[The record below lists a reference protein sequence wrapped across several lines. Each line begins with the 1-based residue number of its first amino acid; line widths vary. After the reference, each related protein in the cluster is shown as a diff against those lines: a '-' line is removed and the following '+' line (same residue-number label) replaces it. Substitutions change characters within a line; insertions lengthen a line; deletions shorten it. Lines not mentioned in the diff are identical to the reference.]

1 MDFSAQTDH
10 LLTAFTA
17 WIPVI
22 LQYCGKV
29 LLALITL
36 WIGWWI
42 INRLTGRLAALFTL
56 RHMDQALET
65 FVVTLVNIGL
75 KVMLVISVA
84 SMIGIATTSFV
95 AALGA
100 ASLAIGLSLQGSL
113 ANFAGGVLILL
124 FRPFKIGD
132 YIEAQGVQG
141 TVDSIQIFHTVL
153 RTGDNKTV
161 TIPNGNLSNGI
172 ITNQSRQTTRQIV
185 FDVKVG
191 YDADLQK
198 AKQVLTDMAK
208 DPRVLDNPAP
218 AIVVAGLGDTFIT
231 VSLRCWTANSDFW
244 GTQFSFNEQIR
255 DRLRAEGID
264 IALPSRVV
272 KVVGDKG
279 DDRATAAARGEA

>member
-1 MDFSAQTDH
+1 MRQG
-10 LLTAFTA
+10 
-17 WIPVI
+17 V
-22 LQYCGKV
+22 
-29 LLALITL
+29 LALITL

-42 INRLTGRLAALFTL
+42 INRLTGRLAALFTA

-132 YIEAQGVQG
+132 YIEARACRAPWIRSRSSTPCCAPATTAPSPCPTATCPTASSPTSRARRRGRSSS
-141 TVDSIQIFHTVL
+141 TSRSATTPICRRPSRVL
-153 RTGDNKTV
+153 
-161 TIPNGNLSNGI
+161 
-172 ITNQSRQTTRQIV
+172 
-185 FDVKVG
+185 
-191 YDADLQK
+191 A
-198 AKQVLTDMAK
+198 DMAK
-208 DPRVLDNPAP
+208 DPRVLETPPP

-244 GTQFSFNEQIR
+244 GTQFTSTSRSAI
-255 DRLRAEGID
+255 ACGPEGID

-272 KVVGDKG
+272 KVIDDKG
-279 DDRATAAARGEA
+279 DERAARGRARRSLGQAGRP